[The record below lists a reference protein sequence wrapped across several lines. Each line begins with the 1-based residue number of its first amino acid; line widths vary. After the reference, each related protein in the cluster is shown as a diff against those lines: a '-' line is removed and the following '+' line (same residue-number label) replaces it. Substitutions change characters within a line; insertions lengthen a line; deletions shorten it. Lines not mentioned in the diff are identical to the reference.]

1 MTARRSIL
9 AISVLCAL
17 ATGAFAAS
25 NASAAET
32 AWECVPFGEGPKKYE
47 DAHCKVK
54 AGTVNRH
61 TTEFSLAVA
70 IAFVLSNTQ
79 TAGPT
84 NAAAASKFHV
94 ALSGVETEV
103 ECTGVSGTG
112 ELTNAESGVTGTGV
126 IEYSGCTVAKPAGK
140 GCVVT
145 GGAVT
150 TKTLKGTTVGQAANK
165 LLLSPNSG
173 TEIATLQIEKCSIG
187 ALNNK
192 FPVTGSVL
200 GEASGATVLTT
211 RTGTTTENTL
221 KIGGNKAGLD
231 GTLTAKSSKGNG
243 VGLNPH

>member
-9 AISVLCAL
+9 GIAVLCAL
-17 ATGAFAAS
+17 ASAAFAAS
-25 NASAAET
+25 SASAAET

-70 IAFVLSNTQ
+70 IALALTNSQ

-84 NAAAASKFHV
+84 NAAEASRFHV
-94 ALSGVETEV
+94 ALAGVETEV
-103 ECTGVSGTG
+103 ECTTVGGSG
-112 ELTNAESGVTGTGV
+112 ELTNSTEGVTGTGT
-126 IEYSGCTVAKPAGK
+126 IEYSGCSVTKPAGK

-145 GGAVT
+145 GGAMT

-165 LLLSPNSG
+165 LLLSPKSE
-173 TEIATLQIEKCSIG
+173 TEIATLQIEKCSVG

-192 FPVTGSVL
+192 FPVTGSFRV
-200 GEASGATVLTT
+200 EASGATVLST
-211 RTGTTTENTL
+211 RAGTTAEGTL
-221 KIGGNKAGLD
+221 KIGGSVAGLS

-243 VGLNPH
+243 IGLNPH